1 MSTLEAL
8 QQSIQRVRST
18 YGLLKP
24 AIPLPKSD
32 EQPPAKRAKSTVIRR
47 PKSRAKRRPKSSD
60 PNLSQERR
68 MYSCV
73 SCHREVALRSHGAVI
88 CQNCGS
94 HVVSKHRLKRKVE
107 LRAI

>member
-24 AIPLPKSD
+24 VLPLPNV
-32 EQPPAKRAKSTVIRR
+32 EPPKRAKSTVVKSR

-60 PNLSQERR
+60 PNLPQERR